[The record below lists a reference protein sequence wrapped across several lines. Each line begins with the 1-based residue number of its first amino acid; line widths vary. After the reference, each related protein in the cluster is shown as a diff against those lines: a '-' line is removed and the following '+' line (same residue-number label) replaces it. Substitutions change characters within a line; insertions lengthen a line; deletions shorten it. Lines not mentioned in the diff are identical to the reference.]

1 MYDLLIK
8 GGTVIDPAQ
17 GINGLNDVAVAD
29 GKVARVA
36 PNIGAE
42 EAGQVVEVRG
52 KIVTPGLIDLHTH
65 DYAGV
70 NGNGVQADIGGVRAG
85 VTTMG
90 GCRQLRLRHLR
101 RLPSPHHSR

>member
-17 GINGLNDVAVAD
+17 GINGLNDVAVTD

-42 EAGQVVEVRG
+42 EATQVVEVRG
-52 KIVTPGLIDLHTH
+52 KLVTPGLIDLHTH
-65 DYAGV
+65 VYAGGAMRKAGSTPATWPQFEKMAV
-70 NGNGVQADIGGVRAG
+70 CASSGGTR
-85 VTTMG
+85 TSS
-90 GCRQLRLRHLR
+90 RLAAKTWT
-101 RLPSPHHSR
+101 P